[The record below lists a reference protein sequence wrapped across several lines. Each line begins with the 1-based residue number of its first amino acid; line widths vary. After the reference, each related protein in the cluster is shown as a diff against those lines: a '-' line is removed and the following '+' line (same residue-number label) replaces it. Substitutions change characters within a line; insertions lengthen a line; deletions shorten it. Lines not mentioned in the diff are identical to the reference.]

1 MGGDLTA
8 SDFGEGIKGLAEI
21 FTEEVSAK
29 LHLESVDDA
38 LDVVV
43 STGEGIVMTGI
54 IDDHIARLQH
64 GNALR

>member
-1 MGGDLTA
+1 MGGDLTS

-29 LHLESVDDA
+29 LYLQTVDDA